1 MNNDEHKDRLT
12 FRHFFFILSQNF
24 KEAVLSQWGSFAN
37 AKKRKVNMA
46 ERRRSKFQRLVVP
59 GLIFQS
65 IVIAGGYGTG
75 AELAEF
81 FFPFGALGGLI
92 AMCTVTFLFWAVVC
106 AVTFEFAR
114 IFKTYEYRG
123 LFKKLLGPLWFLYEI
138 CYLVLLL
145 IVLAVVVAASGSNA
159 NEVFGVN
166 NWVGVIIMALG
177 VVFLVVMGTTVIE
190 KVMSFWSYV
199 LYAVYLV
206 FMILSFVKFGGSIA
220 HQFGTVKEINPG
232 WALGGARYAFYNLGV
247 IPLILF
253 TTVDAKSRGEAIGS
267 GLLAGAI
274 GIIPAVMLFIAMA
287 GQYPE
292 TASATVPINVVFRHL
307 DMRWL
312 QIIFQVV
319 LFGTLIETGS
329 GFIKAVTDRLEGQF
343 SKPENPRRW
352 IRPVAT
358 VICVILGV
366 CVSTFGLTGLIAKG
380 YGTITWG
387 FFVLYVVPMLT
398 WGVYKIIKHKQTA

>member
-1 MNNDEHKDRLT
+1 MERLP
-12 FRHFFFILSQNF
+12 FLNEG
-24 KEAVLSQWGSFAN
+24 KLVKN

-46 ERRRSKFQRLVVP
+46 EKRHNKFQRLVIP

-81 FFPFGALGGLI
+81 FFPFGSLGGLI

-114 IFKTYEYRG
+114 VFKTYEYRS

-138 CYLVLLL
+138 CYLILLL

-159 NEVFGVN
+159 NEVFGISK
-166 NWVGVIIMALG
+166 WIGVTIMALG
-177 VVFLVVMGTTVIE
+177 VIYLVFMGTGLLE

-206 FMILSFVKFGGSIA
+206 FMILSFVKFGDNIA
-220 HQFGTVKEINPG
+220 NQFGTVKEIGSG
-232 WALGGARYAFYNLGV
+232 WVLGGARYAFYNLGV

-274 GIIPAVMLFIAMA
+274 GIVPAVMLFIAMA

-292 TASATVPINVVFRHL
+292 TASATVPVNVVFQHL
-307 DMRWL
+307 NIRWL
-312 QIIFQVV
+312 QVVFQIV

-329 GFIKAVTDRLEGQF
+329 GFIKAVTDRLEVQF
-343 SKPENPRRW
+343 SKPETPRKW
-352 IRPVAT
+352 MRPVTA
-358 VICVILGV
+358 VICVLLGV
-366 CVSTFGLTGLIAKG
+366 FISTFGLTGLIAKG

-387 FFVLYVVPMLT
+387 FFILYVVPMLT
-398 WGVYKIIKHKQTA
+398 WGVYKIVKHKQTA